1 VGQWYGTDD
10 IVYVQPTWTVWYLF
24 RAVAHSAQI
33 LLLNVERLPA
43 LNLLRRELDR
53 VEPRRVF
60 ALDDFF
66 TALPTQSCDTS
77 AAFLCGDRKAIS
89 PLTFEHFAEVTVT
102 SFGQHTKLESGER
115 WLLTA

>member
-1 VGQWYGTDD
+1 MCTNQ
-10 IVYVQPTWTVWYLF
+10 YLF

-33 LLLNVERLPA
+33 LLLNVSLERLPA
-43 LNLLRRELDR
+43 LNLWRELDR

-77 AAFLCGDRKAIS
+77 AVFLCGDRKAIS
-89 PLTFEHFAEVTVT
+89 PLTFEHC
-102 SFGQHTKLESGER
+102 
-115 WLLTA
+115 